1 MAKTTTPKPTAT
13 RQAPPQT
20 KPGDRVR
27 VSTTAESIEGIL
39 IPRPALLE
47 QDITILKLDTG
58 YNIGIDNKHIKKI
71 EKIGAGVRLEVFPS
85 LKLQQKKGL
94 PAVALIATGG
104 TISSRLDYQTG
115 GVKWLMEPGQLF
127 ALVPEIADFVRFKEI
142 RTPFLK
148 SSEDMVPENWQ
159 VIAQHCAE
167 LLNDDEISGVIVTHG
182 TDTLHY
188 TAAALSF
195 MLKNLSKPVVL
206 TYSQRSTDRA
216 STDTVL
222 NLKSAC
228 HMAASDIAEVM
239 LVGHGSS
246 DDTHCLAIRGT
257 KVRKMHTSR
266 RDAFRPIND
275 VPLARVSSDGKIEVL
290 NKTVKK
296 RAATP
301 AKMTLANGFEGR
313 VAIIKYYPGCCP
325 TIIDHYVKQ
334 GYKGLVLESVGL
346 GHVAGPDSQNSWM
359 KALTDAIA
367 KGVIV
372 CATAQT
378 IYGRL
383 NPLVYSTGR
392 ELQKLGVIYLQD
404 MLTETAYVKL
414 GWVLAQAKDRKDAQ
428 KMLLENVAGEINDRI
443 AHQSFLV

>member
-1 MAKTTTPKPTAT
+1 MTKTTASKPTAIK
-13 RQAPPQT
+13 QAPSQA

-27 VSTTAESIEGIL
+27 VSTAVESTEGIL
-39 IPRPALLE
+39 LPRPALLE
-47 QDITILKLDTG
+47 QDVTILKLDSG
-58 YNIGIDNKHIKKI
+58 YNVGINNQQIKKI
-71 EKIGAGVRLEVFPS
+71 EKIGAGVALEAFPS
-85 LKLQQKKGL
+85 LKLQQKKDL

-127 ALVPEIADFVRFKEI
+127 ALVPEIAELVRFKEI

-148 SSEDMVPENWQ
+148 SSEDMVPEDWQ
-159 VIAQHCAE
+159 VIAKHCVE
-167 LLNDDEISGVIVTHG
+167 LLNDKDISGVIVTHG
-182 TDTLHY
+182 TDTLHF
-188 TAAALSF
+188 TAAALSM

-228 HMAASDIAEVM
+228 RMAVSDIAEVM

-246 DDTHCLAIRGT
+246 DDTHCLAMRGT

-266 RDAFRPIND
+266 RDAFRPINET
-275 VPLARVSSDGKIEVL
+275 PLARISSDGKIEVL
-290 NKTVKK
+290 NKTAKK
-296 RAATP
+296 RAVNSARV
-301 AKMTLANGFEGR
+301 ALANGFDGR

-334 GYKGLVLESVGL
+334 GYKGIVLESVGL
-346 GHVAGPDSQNSWM
+346 GHVAGHDSQNSWM
-359 KALTDAIA
+359 KALREAIA
-367 KGVIV
+367 NGVVV

-392 ELQKLGVIYLQD
+392 ELRKLGVVYLQD
-404 MLTETAYVKL
+404 MLTEVAYVKL
-414 GWVLAQAKDRKDAQ
+414 CWVLSHAKKPEEAK
-428 KMLLENVAGEINDRI
+428 KMMLENVAGEINDRLDYKT
-443 AHQSFLV
+443 FLV